1 MGKENRKERDSFLSK
16 FMYFHEWKNDTC
28 KKYEKGKGDDV
39 QILRDGS
46 RLIPDEITKFIEA
59 QGDIYGVNFVDSQ
72 IRNSSYLTSAHVS
85 FFQFSH
91 FAFWETSLATIH
103 IVPIYRQIVHV
114 RFLYYH
120 VLSEKL
126 KTWLFETC

>member
-72 IRNSSYLTSAHVS
+72 IRNSSYLTSAHVPVYHFSS
-85 FFQFSH
+85 FRVLH
-91 FAFWETSLATIH
+91 FGKQA
-103 IVPIYRQIVHV
+103 
-114 RFLYYH
+114 
-120 VLSEKL
+120 
-126 KTWLFETC
+126 